1 MSFFGIGRWVVMI
14 FYKVRGEGMEILRRV
29 SGNKQRI
36 GKKPRTTP
44 NWD

>member
-29 SGNKQRI
+29 SGNKQKDREE
-36 GKKPRTTP
+36 T
-44 NWD
+44 